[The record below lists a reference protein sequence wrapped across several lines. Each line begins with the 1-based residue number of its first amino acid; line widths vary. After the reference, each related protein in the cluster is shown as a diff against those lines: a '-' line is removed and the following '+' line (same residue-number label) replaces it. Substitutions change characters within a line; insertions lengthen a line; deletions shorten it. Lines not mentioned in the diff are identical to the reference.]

1 MEDLLELLIAAD
13 VGLSPC
19 AANRQAANVQIGLHQ
34 F

>member
-1 MEDLLELLIAAD
+1 MEDLWELLIAAD

-19 AANRQAANVQIGLHQ
+19 AANRQVDNVQMGLHQ